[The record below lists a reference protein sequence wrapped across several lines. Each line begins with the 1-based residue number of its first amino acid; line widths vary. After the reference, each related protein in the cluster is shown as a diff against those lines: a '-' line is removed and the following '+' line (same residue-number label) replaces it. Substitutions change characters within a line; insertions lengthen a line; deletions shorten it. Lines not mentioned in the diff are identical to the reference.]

1 MRLFRPWF
9 FSSLILGK
17 WNVNGRRG
25 KWLEAG
31 VALFFLKLHARDQQT
46 KWVRER
52 FHNISDGFPYAPRWG
67 TEIFHTQKNF
77 DLPQFVCAKGWSIYI
92 FIPSQNLGRWLLC
105 SLSAPTFPNSP
116 ASPRSTH
123 DASCPLLQT
132 SQGAPSPALLPFPLK
147 PSWLSQD
154 THFYGTPNS
163 PAAHAGHTW
172 VSLEIGHCISRGCTN
187 HSSEETRLK
196 IRAGSIYETYLFCLS
211 EAANYLP
218 VSSLHRWTIK
228 HTADRELFSGTHT
241 LISYKYYSRR
251 EQNRYCLLMFPLNT
265 ATQMVINASWHA

>member
-77 DLPQFVCAKGWSIYI
+77 DLPQFVRAKGWSIYI

-132 SQGAPSPALLPFPLK
+132 SQGAPSTALLPFPLK
-147 PSWLSQD
+147 PSRLTQD
-154 THFYGTPNS
+154 THFYGTPSS
-163 PAAHAGHTW
+163 PAAHGGHMWAFPGDKALHITGLHKPQLRGNQAENQSRKHLW
-172 VSLEIGHCISRGCTN
+172 NIS
-187 HSSEETRLK
+187 
-196 IRAGSIYETYLFCLS
+196 F
-211 EAANYLP
+211 LP
-218 VSSLHRWTIK
+218 VRGRPTSVNHKT
-228 HTADRELFSGTHT
+228 
-241 LISYKYYSRR
+241 YSRSGAVFWHTHAH
-251 EQNRYCLLMFPLNT
+251 LL
-265 ATQMVINASWHA
+265 